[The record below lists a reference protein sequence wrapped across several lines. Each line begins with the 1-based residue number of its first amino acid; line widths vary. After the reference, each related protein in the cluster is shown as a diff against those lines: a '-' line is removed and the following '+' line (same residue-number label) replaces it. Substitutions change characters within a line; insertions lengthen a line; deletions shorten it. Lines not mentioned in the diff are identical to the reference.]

1 MPLHLL
7 LMVLSV
13 FNFGYQK
20 NKYLYMLLQPK
31 KTKYKKNKKGSIPK
45 LSFNTTKLNFGTIGL
60 KAIESGTIT
69 ARQIEAARQ
78 AINRKIKRK
87 GKVWIRIFPSI
98 SVTAKPTAVRMGKGK
113 GSVSHWVAKVGAG
126 TILFEICGVNTFNSI
141 SALKTGSAKL
151 AIKTKIIT

>member
-45 LSFNTTKLNFGTIGL
+45 LSFNATKLNFGTIGF
-60 KAIESGTIT
+60 KAIESGIIT

-78 AINRKIKRK
+78 AINRKIKQVENTYASK
-87 GKVWIRIFPSI
+87 ISSIQAKINGKKYEIRDAERDKQILEEE
-98 SVTAKPTAVRMGKGK
+98 AKR
-113 GSVSHWVAKVGAG
+113 VAAM
-126 TILFEICGVNTFNSI
+126 
-141 SALKTGSAKL
+141 KTGH
-151 AIKTKIIT
+151 